1 MIKRL
6 IPLSPG
12 PKSGKQFIWFSF
24 RAEIALILV
33 VIVTGIKLYV
43 DGTGHRALVLFL
55 GSALSALILYG
66 LSHPG
71 SSVRQ
76 KLEKCL
82 LSPLSHIPYVF
93 GLYLFFFE
101 GFWRLAKVLNGF
113 SYFELALAAFFFLGG
128 NMVVSAGYMATEYVH
143 HLKKV
148 EAEAL

>member
-1 MIKRL
+1 M
-6 IPLSPG
+6 
-12 PKSGKQFIWFSF
+12 
-24 RAEIALILV
+24 
-33 VIVTGIKLYV
+33 
-43 DGTGHRALVLFL
+43 
-55 GSALSALILYG
+55 
-66 LSHPG
+66 
-71 SSVRQ
+71 RQ